1 MSKQTQHTDGAWPGM
16 GLPWISGLN
25 GSAMSNLSRATE
37 TCQKACLAW
46 QEEIARFAKARWQR
60 DSEAAQRML
69 MSPNWSEALKVQQEW
84 LTSAGQDYADEAN
97 RLVQLAQKIGSDVVQ
112 PPETRHAA
120 AE

>member
-1 MSKQTQHTDGAWPGM
+1 MSKQAQHTDGAWPGM
-16 GLPWISGLN
+16 ALPWISGLN

-37 TCQKACLAW
+37 TYQKAWTAW
-46 QEEIARFAKARWQR
+46 QEEIARFTKSRWQR

-69 MSPNWSEALKVQQEW
+69 TSPNWSEAMKVQQEW

-97 RLVQLAQKIGSDVVQ
+97 RLIQLAQKAGSDVMQQAGPRQ
-112 PPETRHAA
+112 P